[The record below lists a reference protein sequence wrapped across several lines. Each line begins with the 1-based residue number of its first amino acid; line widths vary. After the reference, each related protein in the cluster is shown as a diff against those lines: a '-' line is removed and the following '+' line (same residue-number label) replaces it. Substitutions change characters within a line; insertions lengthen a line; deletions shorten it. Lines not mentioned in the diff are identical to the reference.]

1 MRFGEI
7 IRKARGDRLSQ
18 QALGRL
24 IGVWGTYIG
33 QIEKG
38 ERVPSDERCLQL
50 AKELSLDPRGL
61 LVSAYQERAQAKE
74 ALGLFRQM
82 EKLLTDPVL
91 SRLIGN
97 RELLDA
103 ELVEALE
110 VPGIRKALKSS
121 TWREAIAAGVG
132 MPERD
137 VPQLIRVVEQMTPQQ
152 WEALLGTAKAMAGV
166 S

>member
-7 IRKARGDRLSQ
+7 IRRARGDRLSQ
-18 QALGRL
+18 QALGQQ

-50 AKELSLDPRGL
+50 AEALGLEHRTL
-61 LVSAYQERAQAKE
+61 LVAAYQERAQAKE
-74 ALGLFRQM
+74 AQGLFRQM
-82 EKLLTDPVL
+82 GKLLADPVL
-91 SRLIGN
+91 SRLLGS
-97 RELLDA
+97 RELLDT

-110 VPGIRKALKSS
+110 IPELRRALKDA
-121 TWREAIAAGVG
+121 TWRDAIAAGMG
-132 MPERD
+132 MPGRD